1 MGYQQIHNENISA
14 SAKCK
19 QNGVCVCVSKKQ
31 YACIKLLHKLEGKDM
46 IKKQREEKYLH
57 RSIILRTLTH
67 FHTAS
72 LIRHED
78 ILSKQILKS
87 RCAIQV
93 CCFFKYH
100 VL

>member
-1 MGYQQIHNENISA
+1 MQNEA
-14 SAKCK
+14 ERC
-19 QNGVCVCVSKKQ
+19 VCVCIQEQ

-57 RSIILRTLTH
+57 RSIILRTHTH